1 MRRLARNIFTK
12 AMHAAAQMW
21 WAVRQIF
28 GDAAYENYLRSF
40 TPRGESVSGTTP
52 VGASSAPLSPA
63 EFYLDSVRRKYSR
76 ISRCC

>member
-1 MRRLARNIFTK
+1 MRRIARNILTR
-12 AMHAAAQMW
+12 ATHAAASSW

-28 GDAAYENYLRSF
+28 GDAAYENYLRASRAQAASA
-40 TPRGESVSGTTP
+40 PGTTP
-52 VGASSAPLSPA
+52 DASSAPLSPA